1 MFWERRS
8 VWFYNIKG
16 ERRALLPFG
25 IVAVV
30 SDRAR
35 EMATTSC
42 WRSRSFL
49 GFRRLRCSAR

>member
-1 MFWERRS
+1 MFLERRS
-8 VWFYNIKG
+8 VWFYNVKG

-30 SDRAR
+30 SDGAH

-49 GFRRLRCSAR
+49 GFRHLRCSAR